1 MAIRNGHGSPFA
13 SIQRTPG
20 VPALIRRNLLLITLS
35 QALVGVGFQM
45 VPTLTPLMVVALSG
59 SPALAGIGTSI
70 LGASRFAVGYPFG
83 KLTDRIG
90 RRLGLALAVG
100 VGLVGAV
107 LVGLAMVRGSFPLFI
122 GALLVFGMGMGAA
135 QQIRLAAA
143 EMFPTRRR
151 AEGIGIV
158 LTGSLVGALLAPLVV
173 RVAQGASGGLGI
185 DVLALPW
192 LLVPL
197 ALAPALLAILFVRP
211 DPKVIATHLERYWP
225 GEQPAAPLH
234 LAAPSNGFLDYFRRY
249 PTLVAFVCSLAA
261 QGNMAMIMALTSLAL
276 SHHGHS
282 PSAISVSVA
291 IHVVGMFG
299 FSLPLGRLADRI
311 GRRMVLLLGVA
322 IAGAGSALVPVSAN
336 YWVITTG
343 TFLVGL
349 GWSFVNVGATALIA
363 DVVHPGE
370 RGRAIGANDTFSNAT
385 GIVLPLVMGVAIAR
399 LGLGM
404 LGIVG
409 AGMMVPALFLTVR
422 LRESHP
428 KSIPTLVGGGGDK
441 G

>member
-1 MAIRNGHGSPFA
+1 
-13 SIQRTPG
+13 
-20 VPALIRRNLLLITLS
+20 
-35 QALVGVGFQM
+35 
-45 VPTLTPLMVVALSG
+45 MVVALTG

-70 LGASRFAVGYPFG
+70 LGASRFMVGYPFG
-83 KLTDRIG
+83 KLTDAIG
-90 RRLGLALAVG
+90 RRPGLALAVG
-100 VGLVGAV
+100 VGLLGS
-107 LVGLAMVRGSFPLFI
+107 LLTGLAMMRHSFPLFL
-122 GALLVFGMGMGAA
+122 GGLMVFGLGMGAA

-143 EMFPTRRR
+143 EMFPVRRR

-173 RVAQGASGGLGI
+173 RVAQGTAPGMGV

-197 ALAPALLAILFVRP
+197 ALCPALLSLLFVRP
-211 DPKVIATHLERYWP
+211 DPKAIASHLERYWP
-225 GEQPAAPLH
+225 EEKPPAPAPH
-234 LAAPSNGFLDYFRRY
+234 SGAGGGFLDYLRRY
-249 PTLVAFVCSLAA
+249 PTLVAFVCSLSA
-261 QGNMAMIMALTSLAL
+261 QGNMAMVMALTSLAL
-276 SHHGHS
+276 NHHGHS
-282 PSAISVSVA
+282 PSAISLSVS

-311 GRRMVLLLGVA
+311 GRRAVLALGMV
-322 IAGAGSALVPVSAN
+322 IAGVGSALVPLSPH

-370 RGRAIGANDTFSNAT
+370 RGRAIGANDTFSNAM
-385 GIVLPLVMGVAIAR
+385 GIVLPVAMGVAIAS
-399 LGLGM
+399 LGLGV
-404 LGIVG
+404 LGLVG
-409 AGMMVPALFLTVR
+409 VVMMVPALLLTLR
-422 LRESHP
+422 LRDSH
-428 KSIPTLVGGGGDK
+428 SETLPAPAGGSDHK